1 MDEKSPIALAKVEV
15 VEAADF
21 KPSDLN
27 GWLVLQRTFCANAI
41 LLLGYCSMLKS

>member
-1 MDEKSPIALAKVEV
+1 MDEKSPIAFAKVEV

-27 GWLVLQRTFCANAI
+27 GWLVL
-41 LLLGYCSMLKS
+41 